1 MTEGATEISNRTA
14 SEAETVAAAAE
25 EQTANLSDVSDS
37 ADRLSDRAS
46 DLWTAL
52 EAFEVDDA
60 AETDAGDDGDADGG
74 DGEAVA
80 VAGSADGGTAADSD
94 GDDAFEW
101 SEED

>member
-37 ADRLSDRAS
+37 ADRLNDRAS

-52 EAFEVDDA
+52 EAFEVDDDPD
-60 AETDAGDDGDADGG
+60 DA

-80 VAGSADGGTAADSD
+80 VAGQTDGGTDAVGG

-101 SEED
+101 SDDA